1 MMSINEE
8 RNSRQRY
15 LEDGE
20 KRARALQ
27 NRGPL
32 SFDSAGQISQ
42 EIREAYEQYGFY
54 IFESVVSHEEI
65 REVERQLDDVIECA
79 PASKNGGLDKFG
91 RPALGLDHKRPLYIW
106 ARPLSDP
113 LGGTSILGGRHAVRM
128 EEPTPE
134 AGAPKV
140 TVCVL
145 QYTFGVMDSAL
156 RLSAHPGML
165 RVAEAF
171 AGSDFVPYNDNFHV
185 KEPGLGSSVAWHQDG
200 ITHWEH
206 PNWHPGI
213 HGFNLMVQ
221 LYRTTP
227 TNALWTLPG
236 THRSGRVDLAAL
248 AAQNGGSDRLPD
260 AVPVLCERGDAVI
273 CNRQLVHGSFAN
285 DSPDRRVTFIW
296 GFFPRDSVL
305 GVENDEGIDYQHD
318 FYDAARIEERMR
330 IVQIAID
337 ARRQHWPDEAPYKYT
352 PFSGREEEARWS
364 PELNQ
369 TLFRDYGE
377 GRIIL

>member
-1 MMSINEE
+1 MSNNEE
-8 RNSRQRY
+8 SNNRRRY
-15 LEDGE
+15 LEAGE
-20 KRARALQ
+20 KRALALQ

-32 SFDSAGQISQ
+32 RFESSGQIARD
-42 EIREAYEQYGFY
+42 IREAYEQYGFY
-54 IFESVVSHEEI
+54 IFEGVVNEQEI
-65 REVERQLDDVIECA
+65 SEVETQLNEVIERA
-79 PASKNGGLDKFG
+79 PASKNGGLDIFG
-91 RPALGLDHKRPLYIW
+91 RPALGVDHKRSLYIW

-128 EEPTPE
+128 EEPTPRS
-134 AGAPKV
+134 GAPKV

-165 RVAEAF
+165 RVAETF
-171 AGSDFVPYNDNFHV
+171 AGPDFVPYNDNFHV

-206 PNWHPGI
+206 PNWYPGI

-227 TNALWTLPG
+227 VNALWALPG
-236 THRSGRVDLAAL
+236 THRSGRVDLASL

-296 GFFPRDSVL
+296 GFFPRDAVL

-318 FYDAARIEERMR
+318 LYDEVRIEERMR

-337 ARRQHWPDEAPYKYT
+337 ARHRRWPEEAPYRYA
-352 PFSGREEEARWS
+352 PFLGREEEARWS
-364 PELNQ
+364 PELSR

>member
-1 MMSINEE
+1 MSNNEE
-8 RNSRQRY
+8 SIKRRLY

-20 KRARALQ
+20 RRAGALE

-32 SFDSAGQISQ
+32 RFESSGQLAR
-42 EIREAYEQYGFY
+42 EIREAYEHYGFY
-54 IFESVVSHEEI
+54 VFEGVVDEQEI
-65 REVERQLDDVIECA
+65 REVEAELDDVIERA
-79 PASKNGGLDKFG
+79 PASKNGGFDKNR
-91 RPALGLDHKRPLYIW
+91 RPALGMDHKRPLYIW

-113 LGGTSILGGRHAVRM
+113 LGGTPILGGRHAVRM
-128 EEPTPE
+128 EEPTPR

-165 RVAEAF
+165 RVAETF
-171 AGSDFVPYNDNFHV
+171 AGPDFVPYNDNFHV

-206 PNWHPGI
+206 PNWYPGI

-227 TNALWTLPG
+227 VNALWALPG
-236 THRSGRVDLAAL
+236 THRSGRVDLASL
-248 AAQNGGSDRLPD
+248 AAQNGGSDRIPD

-296 GFFPRDSVL
+296 GFFPRDAVL

-318 FYDAARIEERMR
+318 FYDEVRIEERMR

-337 ARRQHWPDEAPYKYT
+337 ARHRRWPEEEPYRYAP
-352 PFSGREEEARWS
+352 FLGREEEVRWS
-364 PELNQ
+364 PELSR